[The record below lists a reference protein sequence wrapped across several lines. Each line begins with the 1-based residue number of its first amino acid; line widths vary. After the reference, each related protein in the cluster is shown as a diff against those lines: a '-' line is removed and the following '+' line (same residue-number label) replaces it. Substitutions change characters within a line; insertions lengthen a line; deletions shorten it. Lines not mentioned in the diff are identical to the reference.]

1 MSIAT
6 SRTETPIETA
16 AMPRRK
22 GTYRIVARRID
33 HLRDNLTDRAER
45 TMREVKR
52 TARRGRYALED
63 AAGFA
68 RLGVRRYPGK
78 SVAIAFLAGSAVTL
92 AAALLLRRRFR
103 S

>member
-1 MSIAT
+1 MSTAT
-6 SRTETPIETA
+6 SRTATPIDSA
-16 AMPRRK
+16 PIPRQN
-22 GTYRIVARRID
+22 GTYRLVARRID
-33 HLRDNLTDRAER
+33 HLRDHLTDRAER

-52 TARRGRYALED
+52 TAKRGRYAMED

-68 RLGVRRYPGK
+68 RLGVRRYPGR